1 MSMNLENFSVSL
13 KSDEK
18 NRIFSNSYEKH
29 STVSVSQ
36 IFPLK
41 SYLQVI
47 SRFSHPIDV
56 ATQKKL
62 ADKIEPTTIDI
73 DMIDFLCIR
82 LCDKAL

>member
-18 NRIFSNSYEKH
+18 KIFSNSYEKH
-29 STVSVSQ
+29 SIVSVSQ

-62 ADKIEPTTIDI
+62 ADKIEPTIDI